1 MIGVTGPLDPAVVPL
16 FALAAALLLEEGWWL
31 DVPADD
37 TDAMPPVRLRSATD
51 AAKLRY
57 C

>member
-1 MIGVTGPLDPAVVPL
+1 MIGVTSPLDPAVVPL
-16 FALAAALLLEEGWWL
+16 LALAAVLLLKEGWWL
-31 DVPADD
+31 DVPADG